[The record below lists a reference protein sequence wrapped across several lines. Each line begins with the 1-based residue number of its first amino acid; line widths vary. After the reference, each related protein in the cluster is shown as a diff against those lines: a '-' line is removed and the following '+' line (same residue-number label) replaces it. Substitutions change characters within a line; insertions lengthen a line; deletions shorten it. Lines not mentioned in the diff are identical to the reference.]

1 MCDFNLAWETYSFH
15 SSKCAELENEFL
27 KEMNLLNDM
36 ILNGKDNLE
45 SIFSHISKTKRV
57 SRIKAFGFKK
67 PELALAVYIEDLSND
82 SNLLLNAYKKQM
94 DAVDALIK
102 LCREKK
108 IPKDLNIDLGVLFN
122 LKNVTATLAKEL
134 SINTSRIIDYMSE

>member
-1 MCDFNLAWETYSFH
+1 MPICTPKILDILSRLCNNTRIMCDFNLAWETYSFH

-57 SRIKAFGFKK
+57 SRIKAFG
-67 PELALAVYIEDLSND
+67 LS
-82 SNLLLNAYKKQM
+82 
-94 DAVDALIK
+94 LIH
-102 LCREKK
+102 
-108 IPKDLNIDLGVLFN
+108 I
-122 LKNVTATLAKEL
+122 
-134 SINTSRIIDYMSE
+134 